1 MTFALQVVKVIFTHS
16 FSLGVPTV
24 LRRMMVVSALACCI
38 SQGMQGVH
46 AEGEEARP
54 RRRAMAAVAGET
66 EGVKT
71 GGRASVGDAA
81 SKESKIDANGVAE
94 ISFRELFK
102 STSGGEQLQYTDRA
116 KELAGKPVRITGYI
130 VRQSQPIPWAF
141 LFSPV
146 PQSVHERDYG
156 LCDDL
161 PVTALHVFLPRSAQP
176 IPPRYS
182 GPVNVTGIL
191 ELGGREEADGRSS
204 VARVRVTAPVAV
216 SVVPAVPKAAVTTA
230 SK

>member
-1 MTFALQVVKVIFTHS
+1 
-16 FSLGVPTV
+16 
-24 LRRMMVVSALACCI
+24 MVCCI

-54 RRRAMAAVAGET
+54 RRRAIAGVPSET
-66 EGVKT
+66 EAVKA
-71 GGRASVGDAA
+71 GGERVIGADAA
-81 SKESKIDANGVAE
+81 SKEPKIDANGVAE

-102 STSGGEQLQYTDRA
+102 STPGGEQLQYTDRA
-116 KELAGKPVRITGYI
+116 KALAGKPVRITGYI

-141 LFSPV
+141 MFSPI
-146 PQSVHERDYG
+146 PQSVHEQEYG

-161 PVTALHVFLPRSAQP
+161 PVTAIHVFLPRSAQP

-182 GPVNVTGIL
+182 GPVSVTGVL

-204 VARVRVTAPVAV
+204 VARVRVTGPVAV
-216 SVVPAVPKAAVTTA
+216 SVVPAVPKAAVTAA

>member
-1 MTFALQVVKVIFTHS
+1 
-16 FSLGVPTV
+16 
-24 LRRMMVVSALACCI
+24 
-38 SQGMQGVH
+38 MQGVN

-54 RRRAMAAVAGET
+54 RRRVMAAVAAET
-66 EGVKT
+66 EVVKT
-71 GGRASVGDAA
+71 GGRASGTDAA
-81 SKESKIDANGVAE
+81 NKESKIDANGVAE

-116 KELAGKPVRITGYI
+116 KELAGKQVRITGYI

-156 LCDDL
+156 QCDDL
-161 PVTALHVFLPRSAQP
+161 PVTTIHVFLPKSAQP

-182 GPVNVTGIL
+182 GPVSVTGVL

-216 SVVPAVPKAAVTTA
+216 SVVPAAPKSTVTTA